1 MLSIEEIQSAE
12 FEKAVFGG
20 YDCKSVDYFLEDV
33 LESYAA
39 LLKQAAEAKSALQ
52 AANAKLEEYRA
63 MEASIRQAL
72 ITAQSASVELVDK
85 AQKQDAEI
93 LSGAR
98 AQADDLL
105 EHARRENQ
113 AVLEQYQSC
122 IAQEEA
128 RLKQARDTC
137 AVFLTNITAC
147 FKGEIDKMDL
157 LAAAVG
163 TYEQTAPAQTPH
175 PEEPDVLDLV
185 QAARPSAVAAP
196 RAYRPEE
203 EGTAVYGNP

>member
-39 LLKQAAEAKSALQ
+39 LLKQNAEAKSALQ

-85 AQKQDAEI
+85 AQKQAAEI

-105 EHARRENQ
+105 ENARRENQ
-113 AVLEQYQSC
+113 AALEQYQNC

-147 FKGEIDKMDL
+147 FQGEIEKMDL

-163 TYEQTAPAQTPH
+163 TYEQTAPAQ
-175 PEEPDVLDLV
+175 PEQTDVLDLA
-185 QAARPSAVAAP
+185 QAARPSAVSAP
-196 RAYRPEE
+196 RAYEPEDS
-203 EGTAVYGNP
+203 GTVVYGKP